1 VLKRPL
7 ATLFALIFS
16 LIVLVLD
23 FTAPGPN
30 RILGFYGWAAV
41 IVAAVLIFVV
51 VRNWATTKSLVPAG
65 ILRPREAAFF
75 IAGAVAAASIA
86 GRATAAF
93 PLAHSFT
100 TLPHWPPL
108 YLCLFALI
116 IAAGSFMWFSGREL
130 MPWGFFSLLV
140 LAALNGLLF
149 KLGAGGYG
157 VFFGFTAAVFFFQ
170 TSSLPGAKPRLSYV
184 GAALI
189 IFIAAAFV
197 SLLWSQDWGGSFRA
211 VFFLATGFLVF
222 TVLARELEAADVLAL
237 PAAVIWAVLVAEV
250 ACEAMLAVK
259 FAMVWRWIPLNVPPE
274 DLFWTMDVS
283 RNALSTYFVAALPF
297 LLINVKSARPAAPRW
312 LLWAQIALSIAVP
325 ALTLSKSAVLGLL
338 VVLWFAFAF
347 GSRERRMNLKL
358 LASGAV
364 LAFVVILLLLVLVLP
379 GGVARFL
386 TPKAYTGP
394 LLMFK
399 VAFGALRDH
408 VLTGVG
414 LGSDLSWAAQAGTM
428 TPDELATVPAFLTE
442 HSPSVL
448 LEVTGTMG
456 LLGLVG
462 LFIVIQSAAWAGTN
476 LVKIERDRFFFGMV
490 SASLAGAAAILAV
503 ALGLATS
510 SPIPVIVFVGLAM
523 FEGGVRRR
531 GLAARAPKWLTVTFV
546 VMVAAASA
554 LGLLAVA
561 SRQDVGRGELCL
573 GVGDFDGAERAFG
586 RAALLAPW
594 DPAPHAG
601 LGRCRLENPR
611 GELSAVFASYRAAA
625 ARSRG
630 NAAYWEKLGLL
641 SWAQGDSEKAGD
653 YLARAVVVDP
663 AGLVGGGNH
672 QVNYALL
679 VASRGDGAAARVL
692 LAEAVAVD
700 PLLSRSAAFVTAG
713 PAASR
718 YLYLRPVPAGGA
730 RDLVLSLLG
739 ARGYEPRSL
748 PLYAADVPASYRRD
762 LCLEDIYV
770 AEFRRTFALAPT
782 ESGIARPGSYLLGE
796 GYAETRTRSHAI
808 FRDVAASR
816 VLAAD
821 DAGVGLAVNPPP
833 PGGENDREEI
843 KSLLGMA
850 LLAHRLGESSAL
862 SVIAAEFELRAAEL
876 RSHVGG
882 ADETHAAKVDRLAY
896 EYLDDERADTDLELA
911 DALLAAG
918 DASRAERY
926 YRRALELLVDEDT
939 GAADEDIPRAV
950 RGALRCDALAALA
963 EGGGRPS
970 PGLPYVRKPAPAA
983 YAAEAYAEEYY
994 GDYKRALVR
1003 FRDGL
1008 ARYPRDAGLRLAL
1021 AAYYERRGRADN
1033 AIASLTAEDAP
1044 RDLVLWRTRAET
1056 EARGGDEGA
1065 ALRMFREIEAE
1076 YPGDLV
1082 TYLAQA
1088 AIYAERGDFERAFA
1102 VFERGRERTPP
1113 GSLWASRYAAALLAG
1128 GDAEGAAYY
1137 FEQAR
1142 AANPFDLEP
1151 YIVWGEELCR
1161 RERAEEGLSLLR
1173 KAVALDDD
1181 STWARLALAN
1191 CYRRLGRRAEAE
1203 ATYRAGIA
1211 REGLG
1216 SPMSLAYDDYLKEVG
1231 DTAGRRRVLEAA
1243 LKSDPANAALRTR
1256 LGEIA
1261 LAGGEREKG
1270 LKLLKEA
1277 LALEP
1282 ASAGANAALGFY
1294 YRRHGDAAAAVE
1306 YLERARAAS
1315 PDFEPYRILLADAYI
1330 EVGRYADALGELD
1343 AVAEPTRLPKA
1354 LALRAKAYYNLGDE
1368 KAASAAAARA
1378 LELDPELREAE
1389 EFIIE

>member
-1 VLKRPL
+1 VFKRPL
-7 ATLFALIFS
+7 AILFALLFS

-51 VRNWATTKSLVPAG
+51 VRNWATTKSFVPSG

-75 IAGAVAAASIA
+75 ISGSVAAASLA
-86 GRATAAF
+86 GRAAAAF

-108 YLCLFALI
+108 YLCLFALV
-116 IAAGSFMWFSGREL
+116 IASGSYLWFSGREL

-140 LAALNGLLF
+140 LAALNGLFF

-157 VFFGFTAAVFFFQ
+157 IFFGFTAAVFFFQ
-170 TSSLPGAKPRLSYV
+170 TAALRGGKPRLSYV

-211 VFFLATGFLVF
+211 VFFLANGFLIF

-237 PAAVIWAVLVAEV
+237 PAAVVWAVLVTEV
-250 ACEAMLAVK
+250 ACEAMLAAK

-274 DLFWTMDVS
+274 DLFWTMGVS
-283 RNALSTYFVAALPF
+283 RNALSTYFVAALP
-297 LLINVKSARPAAPRW
+297 LLLLNVKSARPAAPRW
-312 LLWAQIALSIAVP
+312 LLWTQIALSVAVP
-325 ALTLSKSAVLGLL
+325 AMTLSKSAVLGLL

-347 GSRERRMNLKL
+347 GGRERRMNLKL

-364 LAFVVILLLLVLVLP
+364 LAFGVVLLLVVLVLP
-379 GGVARFL
+379 GGAARFL
-386 TPKAYTGP
+386 TPRAYTAP

-408 VLTGVG
+408 VLTGAG
-414 LGSDLSWAAQAGTM
+414 LGSNLAWAAQAGTM
-428 TPDELATVPAFLTE
+428 TPDELVTAPAFLAE
-442 HSPSVL
+442 HSPSIL
-448 LEVTGTMG
+448 LEVAGTMG
-456 LLGLVG
+456 LPGLVA
-462 LFIVIQSAAWAGTN
+462 LFIVIQSAAWAGAN

-490 SASLAGAAAILAV
+490 SASVAGAGAILAV
-503 ALGLATS
+503 ALGLATL
-510 SPIPVIVFVGLAM
+510 SPIPVIIFVGLAM

-531 GLAARAPKWLTVTFV
+531 GLAARAPKWLTVAFV
-546 VMVAAASA
+546 VMVASASA

-561 SRQDVGRGELCL
+561 SRQDVARGELYL
-573 GVGDFDGAERAFG
+573 GEGDFDGAARAFG

-601 LGRCRLENPR
+601 LGRCRLEDPR
-611 GELSAVFASYRAAA
+611 ADLEAVFASYRAAA

-630 NAAYWEKLGLL
+630 NAAYWERLGLL
-641 SWAQGDSEKAGD
+641 SWALGDAGGAGD
-653 YLARAVVVDP
+653 YLARAVAADP
-663 AGLVGGGNH
+663 AGLLGGNH

-679 VASRGDGAAARVL
+679 LASRGDRAAARVS
-692 LAEAVAVD
+692 LAEAVVVD
-700 PLLSRSAAFVTAG
+700 PLLSRSAAFVTTG
-713 PAASR
+713 PPASR
-718 YLYLRPVPAGGA
+718 YLCLRPVPAGDA
-730 RDLVLSLLG
+730 ERLVFSLLG
-739 ARGYEPRSL
+739 ARGYEPRSF

-782 ESGIARPGSYLLGE
+782 EAGIARPEAYRLGE
-796 GYAETRTRSHAI
+796 GYVEARARSHAI
-808 FRDVAASR
+808 FGDVAAST

-821 DAGVGLAVNPPP
+821 DVDVALAVIPPRR
-833 PGGENDREEI
+833 GDGQDREEI

-850 LLAHRLGESSAL
+850 LLARRLGESSAL
-862 SVIAAEFELRAAEL
+862 SVIAAEFEARAAEL
-876 RSHVGG
+876 RVNNGG
-882 ADETHAAKVDRLAY
+882 PDEPLAARVDRLAY
-896 EYLDDERADTDLELA
+896 EHLNDERADIDLELA

-918 DASRAERY
+918 DAVRAERY
-926 YRRALELLVDEDT
+926 YRRALELLVDEDVD
-939 GAADEDIPRAV
+939 ASDEGIPRAV
-950 RGALRCDALAALA
+950 SGALRCGALAALA
-963 EGGGRPS
+963 DDEERPS

-1008 ARYPRDAGLRLAL
+1008 ARYPRDAGLRSAL
-1021 AAYYERRGRADN
+1021 AAYYERRGLADK
-1033 AIASLTAEDAP
+1033 AVALLAAGDAP

-1056 EARGGDEGA
+1056 AARAGDGRA
-1065 ALRMFREIEAE
+1065 ALRMFAE
-1076 YPGDLV
+1076 VETAYPGDLV

-1102 VFERGRERTPP
+1102 AFERARERTPP
-1113 GSLWASRYAAALLAG
+1113 GSLWASRYAAALSAS
-1128 GDAEGAAYY
+1128 GDADGAASY
-1137 FEQAR
+1137 FKQAR

-1151 YIVWGEELCR
+1151 YIVWGEELCGLGR
-1161 RERAEEGLSLLR
+1161 GEEGLSLLR
-1173 KAVALDDD
+1173 KAVAVDAD

-1191 CYRRLGRRAEAE
+1191 CYRREGRRAEAE

-1216 SPMSLAYDDYLKEVG
+1216 SPISLAYDDYSKEAG

-1243 LKSDPANAALRTR
+1243 LAGDRANAALRTR

-1261 LAGGEREKG
+1261 LEGGRREKG

-1294 YRRHGDAAAAVE
+1294 YRKHGDAAAAVG

-1315 PDFEPYRILLADAYI
+1315 PGAEPYRILLADAYI
-1330 EVGRYADALGELD
+1330 EVGRYGDALGELD
-1343 AVAEPTRLPKA
+1343 AVAEPARLPKA
-1354 LALRAKAYYNLGDE
+1354 LALRAKAYYKLGDG

-1378 LELDPELREAE
+1378 LELDPELVEAE
-1389 EFIIE
+1389 EFLIQ